1 MQPLLLRETFI
12 SCLTTV
18 ISESTVEIM
27 LIIFLEPLYDDF
39 SEISYIKNLYLETFF
54 PHCC

>member
-18 ISESTVEIM
+18 LSESTVEIM

-39 SEISYIKNLYLETFF
+39 SETSYIKNLYLETFF